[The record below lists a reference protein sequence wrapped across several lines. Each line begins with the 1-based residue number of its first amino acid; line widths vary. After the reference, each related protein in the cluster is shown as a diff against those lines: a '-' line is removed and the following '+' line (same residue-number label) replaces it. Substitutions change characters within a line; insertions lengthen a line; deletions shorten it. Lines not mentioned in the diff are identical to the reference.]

1 MKYMR
6 SFKFLIPVLSL
17 LVVACHSNS
26 NSNKVETPKVI
37 ANKYSLAYQLEGKIV
52 AANADTSKQISFG
65 GATDPAVSPDGNML
79 AYTVSDSLG
88 NRSIWVA
95 NMVSKSQVQLNV
107 KSKNYYRAVWS
118 PSGDRIAFSIFN
130 KKSLWKVGIIKTD
143 NSGYVML
150 DSVSKLSV
158 YAPTWRNENQI
169 IAQDLQKLYT
179 FDLTGK
185 VVGSVSISD
194 LIGKGFSVASNH
206 NFFYSKDGKKLI
218 FNAGNSDVLPG
229 LNGPGEA
236 VYVLDLASKQVKRI
250 SPVGVS
256 VPSLFVTANDKI
268 IYSGME
274 KPFVVSKIYATDLS
288 GSDIKVVVDKGNN
301 PTAN

>member
-1 MKYMR
+1 MR
-6 SFKFLIPVLSL
+6 SFKFLIPVLSF
-17 LVVACHSNS
+17 LVVACNSNS
-26 NSNKVETPKVI
+26 NSNKVETPKVVD
-37 ANKYSLAYQLEGKIV
+37 NKYSLAYQLEGKIV

-65 GATDPAVSPDGNML
+65 GATDPAISPDGNKL

-95 NMVSKSQVQLNV
+95 DMISKSQVQLNV
-107 KSKNYYRAVWS
+107 RSKNYYRAVWS
-118 PSGDRIAFSIFN
+118 PSGGMVAFSIFN
-130 KKSLWKVGIIKTD
+130 KKSFWKVGVIKTD

-150 DSVSKLSV
+150 DSVSKLNV
-158 YAPTWRNENQI
+158 YAPTWKNENQL

-185 VVGSVSISD
+185 MVESVSIAD
-194 LIGKGFSVASNH
+194 LIGKDFSIASN
-206 NFFYSKDGKKLI
+206 NSFFYSKDGKKLV
-218 FNAGNSDVLPG
+218 FNAGNKDILPG
-229 LNGPGEA
+229 LTGPGEA

-250 SPVGVS
+250 SPEGVS
-256 VPSLFVTANDKI
+256 VPSLFVTVNDKV

-274 KPFVVSKIYATDLS
+274 KPFVTSKIYTTDLS

>member
-1 MKYMR
+1 MR
-6 SFKFLIPVLSL
+6 SFKFLIPALSF
-17 LVVACHSNS
+17 LVVACNSNN
-26 NSNKVETPKVI
+26 NSNKVETPKVVD
-37 ANKYSLAYQLEGKIV
+37 NKYSLAYQLEGKIV

-65 GATDPAVSPDGNML
+65 GATDPAISPDGNKL

-88 NRSIWVA
+88 NRSVWVA
-95 NMVSKSQVQLNV
+95 DMVSKSQAQLNV
-107 KSKNYYRAVWS
+107 RSKNYYRAVWS
-118 PSGDRIAFSIFN
+118 PSGDMVAFSIFN
-130 KKSLWKVGIIKTD
+130 KKSLWKVGVIKTD

-150 DSVSKLSV
+150 DSVSKLNV
-158 YAPTWRNENQI
+158 YAPTWKNENQL

-185 VVGSVSISD
+185 VVEAVNISD
-194 LIGKGFSVASNH
+194 LIGKDLSIASN
-206 NFFYSKDGKKLI
+206 NSFFYSKDGKKLV
-218 FNAGNSDVLPG
+218 FNAGNKDILPG
-229 LNGPGEA
+229 LTGPGEA

-250 SPVGVS
+250 SPEGVS
-256 VPSLFVTANDKI
+256 VPSLFVTGNDKV

-274 KPFVVSKIYATDLS
+274 KPFKVSKIYATDLS